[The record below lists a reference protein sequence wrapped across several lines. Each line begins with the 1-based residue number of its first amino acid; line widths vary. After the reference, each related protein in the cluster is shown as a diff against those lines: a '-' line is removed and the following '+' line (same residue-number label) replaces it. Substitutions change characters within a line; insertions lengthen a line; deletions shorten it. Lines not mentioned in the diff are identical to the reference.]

1 VPFAAGSGV
10 VAVEAGNAA
19 GMATDPARFIRAWV
33 SLRLMA
39 LWDVFDHGDPTYLDN
54 LCYDD
59 FIRSKQTKGSNMSNE
74 TIKTTF
80 PEATNDQVTA
90 IQNQAGFYDQDWC
103 TANGLRKIQ
112 RWDEPELTDGQ
123 IAVGFQYNT
132 EYALPATDGT
142 GLEVTIFAADG
153 SVVGS
158 QDFG

>member
-112 RWDEPELTDGQ
+112 RWEGDGSETSNGN
-123 IAVGFQYNT
+123 IAVGFQYIP
-132 EYALPATDGT
+132 EDDDDGT